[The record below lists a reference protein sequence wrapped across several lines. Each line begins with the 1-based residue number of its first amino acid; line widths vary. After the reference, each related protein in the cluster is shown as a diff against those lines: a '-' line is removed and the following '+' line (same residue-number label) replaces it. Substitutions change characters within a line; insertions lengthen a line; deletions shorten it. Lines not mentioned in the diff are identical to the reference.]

1 MIKKIALGLAILV
14 CLVVPSAQTTHA
26 RDSGNTITN
35 ECVRWTWSGDV
46 YSRKVTYLEWRKKDC
61 SNRLHKEICKRE

>member
-14 CLVVPSAQTTHA
+14 CLTVPSAQITNA
-26 RDSGNTITN
+26 KDSGNATTN
-35 ECVRWTWSGDV
+35 ECVKWTWSGDV
-46 YSRKVTYLEWRKKDC
+46 YSRKVTCMEWRKKDC

>member
-1 MIKKIALGLAILV
+1 MIKKLALGLAILV
-14 CLVVPSAQTTHA
+14 CLVVPSAQNTHA
-26 RDSGNTITN
+26 RDSGNAITN

-46 YSRKVTYLEWRKKDC
+46 YSRKVTCLEWRKKDC